1 LEPWE
6 EESLVC
12 LCALSFQYALLYKHI
27 SFVIS
32 TWIEISFVLF
42 NYFSMILHRWI
53 SVGSD
58 LKFDARRDLDD
69 VGASCIDGMFF
80 GLLNCQTL
88 RIMKGH

>member
-1 LEPWE
+1 LGELEPWE
-6 EESLVC
+6 EESLVR
-12 LCALSFQYALLYKHI
+12 LCALSFQCALLYKYI
-27 SFVIS
+27 YP
-32 TWIEISFVLF
+32 WIEISFVLF

-53 SVGSD
+53 SIGSD

-88 RIMKGH
+88 RIIKGH